1 MKKTVVFCLLL
12 LTLVGCAKIVLP
24 TGGPKD
30 TTPPVVT
37 KEVPANRSTH
47 FNSKNIKISF
57 NEFVVLNNPSKTVIV
72 SPPFSEAPELEIVN
86 KSVVIKLPD
95 SLKSNTTYSIV
106 LSETIK
112 DYTEGNPIP
121 IYEYTFSTGNSID
134 SFMLKGT
141 VTDALTLEKVK
152 DIFVFLYKEDID
164 SLPLTTRPDHIT
176 KTHGNGEFVFNN
188 IKPGKY
194 KIFALD
200 DINNNL
206 IYDLPN
212 ERIAFGNEPVESWA
226 MPTPADSSIKDGVQ
240 GTGRQ
245 KPSDE
250 TDKIELVLF
259 TERDT
264 NQALLKYINNTEN
277 VYQFPFKTDF
287 KEFSARH
294 IGGQSLDYFQL
305 IAPTHDTV
313 SWYLKAPLTDT
324 ALYEFTT
331 DLKHLDSVKITKFTK
346 TKKTGGNRGNKQD
359 NESKLGV
366 NLGNKGNIFKPH
378 TLLFSYP
385 IKPTEDVP
393 ITIIKQNKNG
403 NDTVTRMLSIPDTFV
418 TSLPIDYPFE
428 AKTKY
433 VICIRDSVFF
443 GYNESCNDSVNVNF
457 TTKTEKDYGNL
468 LMRYH
473 VIDPSCQYVVQLLNK
488 NKNVLQED
496 ILTQSQDIDY
506 SHLEPGS
513 YQIKVIKDLNNNGR
527 WDTGVY
533 RDKLQPETIFFFPA
547 TLTIRGYWDIE
558 EDFDLK

>member
-1 MKKTVVFCLLL
+1 MKKIVVFCLLL
-12 LTLVGCAKIVLP
+12 LSLAGCAKIVLP

-30 TTPPVVT
+30 VTPPVVT
-37 KEVPANRSTH
+37 KEVPANRSTF
-47 FNSKNIKISF
+47 FNSKSIKISF

-121 IYEYTFSTGNSID
+121 LYEYTFSTGSSID
-134 SFMLKGT
+134 SFMLKGS

-152 DIFVFLYKEDID
+152 DVFVFLYKEDID

-226 MPTPADSSIKDGVQ
+226 MPTPADSSRKDSVQ
-240 GTGRQ
+240 GTVHPKTSEEAG
-245 KPSDE
+245 KV
-250 TDKIELVLF
+250 ELVLF

-264 NQALLKYINNTEN
+264 NQTLLKYINNTEN
-277 VYQFPFKTDF
+277 IYQFPFKTDF
-287 KEFSARH
+287 KEFSASH
-294 IGGQSLDYFQL
+294 LAGQELEYFQL

-313 SWYLKAPLTDT
+313 TWYLKTSLTDT

-331 DLKHLDSVKITKFTK
+331 DQKHLDSVKITPFTK
-346 TKKTGGNRGNKQD
+346 TKKSGGNRDAKKDDEG
-359 NESKLGV
+359 KLSV
-366 NLGNKGNIFKPH
+366 NFDNKGNIFKPL

-385 IKPTEDVP
+385 IKPAEDVP
-393 ITIIKQNKNG
+393 FTIIKQNKNG
-403 NDTVTRMLSIPDTFV
+403 NDTVTQTLSIPDTFV
-418 TSLPIDYPFE
+418 TSLPIDYTFE

-433 VICIRDSVFF
+433 IICIRDSVFL
-443 GYNESCNDSVNVNF
+443 GYNGSCNDSINVNF

-473 VIDPSCQYVVQLLNK
+473 ITAPSCQYVVQLLNK
-488 NKNVLQED
+488 NKNILQED
-496 ILTQSQDIDY
+496 ILTQSQDIEY
-506 SHLEPGS
+506 SHLDPGS

-527 WDTGVY
+527 WDTGNY
-533 RDKLQPETIFFFPA
+533 QNKIQPEVIFFFPA
-547 TLTIRGYWDIE
+547 TLTIRGYWDFE
-558 EDFDLK
+558 EDFELK